1 MTCLIY
7 ERLCIWGKKI
17 AYSVQKFNMRNMHF
31 DTPTDTLWILKCC
44 TEYEFELQMQSHKSC
59 KFHFFLFFV
68 SWGYDQWS
76 CNKNSMWALEILL
89 ICAQYRTENS
99 SQNFNRNPICP
110 ILLRSKK
117 FAVLY
122 FCHLLKQ
129 TKKFQVSYFFSYK
142 IRRDII
148 YCSNK
153 QANKEMKLFVL
164 INYER
169 QKNVFFFK

>member
-1 MTCLIY
+1 MSLSY
-7 ERLCIWGKKI
+7 
-17 AYSVQKFNMRNMHF
+17 
-31 DTPTDTLWILKCC
+31 KCNL
-44 TEYEFELQMQSHKSC
+44 TKVVNSISF
-59 KFHFFLFFV
+59 FFFLRL
-68 SWGYDQWS
+68 WS

-122 FCHLLKQ
+122 FCHLLKKA
-129 TKKFQVSYFFSYK
+129 KKFQVSYIFFFSLK

-148 YCSNK
+148 CCSNK
-153 QANKEMKLFVL
+153 QTNKEMKLFVL

-169 QKNVFFFK
+169 QTNIFFFKSGKRKRIDNI

>member
-1 MTCLIY
+1 MNKLAARCVWLHSAF
-7 ERLCIWGKKI
+7 C
-17 AYSVQKFNMRNMHF
+17 
-31 DTPTDTLWILKCC
+31 ILKCC
-44 TEYEFELQMQSHKSC
+44 TEYEFELQVQSHKSL
-59 KFHFFLFFV
+59 KFHFFLFFLR
-68 SWGYDQWS
+68 SYDHITR
-76 CNKNSMWALEILL
+76 MWALEILL

-169 QKNVFFFK
+169 QKNGFFFK

>member
-1 MTCLIY
+1 MSY
-7 ERLCIWGKKI
+7 
-17 AYSVQKFNMRNMHF
+17 
-31 DTPTDTLWILKCC
+31 KCNL
-44 TEYEFELQMQSHKSC
+44 TKVVNSISF
-59 KFHFFLFFV
+59 FFFLRL
-68 SWGYDQWS
+68 WS
-76 CNKNSMWALEILL
+76 CNLEILL

-122 FCHLLKQ
+122 FCHLFKE
-129 TKKFQVSYFFSYK
+129 TKKFQVSYIFFLK

-148 YCSNK
+148 CCSNK
-153 QANKEMKLFVL
+153 QTNKEIKLFVL

-169 QKNVFFFK
+169 QTFFFSNREKGNELIIFLWKKPWINSCFSSFHFNSILWSFLVL